1 MANPKELLGD
11 TCLEVLISRTRIWE
25 LKGQLEFISKVYLDA
40 DEFFNSFEEN
50 LEFILCMLKKD
61 IQEIDDSLP
70 KGWKLSD
77 IEDDDLVVETIKEI

>member
-1 MANPKELLGD
+1 
-11 TCLEVLISRTRIWE
+11 
-25 LKGQLEFISKVYLDA
+25 
-40 DEFFNSFEEN
+40 
-50 LEFILCMLKKD
+50 MLKKD

>member
-1 MANPKELLGD
+1 MSNPKELLGD
-11 TCLEVLISRTRIWE
+11 TCLEVLVSRTRIWE

-40 DEFFNSFEEN
+40 DEIFNSFEEK

-61 IQEIDDSLP
+61 IEEIDDSLP

-77 IEDDDLVVETIKEI
+77 ITDNDIEIEMMKED